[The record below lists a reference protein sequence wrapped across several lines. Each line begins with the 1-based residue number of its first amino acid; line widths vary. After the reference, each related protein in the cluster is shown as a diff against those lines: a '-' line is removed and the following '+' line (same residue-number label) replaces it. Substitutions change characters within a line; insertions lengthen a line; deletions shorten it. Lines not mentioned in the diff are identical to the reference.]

1 MAFSYPVSLELR
13 GRRCVVVGGGGV
25 AETKAR
31 ALLDAGAEVR
41 VIAEDFTGGLHH
53 LEECGSIELVRRPYA
68 TGDLAGAFL
77 AIGASGDPATNE
89 QLWAEAESRGILL
102 NAVDDIAHCHFS
114 APSVLRR
121 GDLSVAIST
130 GGKAPALAKR
140 LRAQLARYVGEEYGA
155 LVEALGD
162 VRAEM
167 LPSRDVEFE
176 TWAQRWQAALDA
188 PLAERVRHGGA
199 AGVKEHLRRCLAGSA
214 EAPRPGRVAIV
225 GAGPGDPGLITV
237 RGMQLLDEAD
247 VVVYDRLVHPSL
259 VEGKEA
265 IFVGKRAARHYVS
278 QDETFGLLV
287 LLARGGKAVV
297 RLKGGDPFVFG
308 RGAEEAEALAASGI
322 DFEVV
327 PAPTSAIA
335 ALAYAG
341 IPVTDRR
348 CASSVAFATGHCS
361 ADGTVDWRGLATAA
375 DTIVALM
382 VNGHLDDVVSEL
394 MAGGRPSD
402 DPAAIIEN
410 GTLPGQRV
418 AGAPLAEI
426 PATAARTGIG
436 SPMLLVVGDV
446 VRLRERIGW
455 FRPEP
460 TEPAPDASA
469 AVVPS
474 RRSA

>member
-1 MAFSYPVSLELR
+1 VRRRRRRR
-13 GRRCVVVGGGGV
+13 GRGDKSARPPRRRGGG
-25 AETKAR
+25 AR
-31 ALLDAGAEVR
+31 DSRGLHGR
-41 VIAEDFTGGLHH
+41 LHH

-89 QLWAEAESRGILL
+89 QLWAEAEGHGILL

-121 GDLSVAIST
+121 GDLSIAIST

-140 LRAQLARYVGEEYGA
+140 LRAQLAQHVGEEYGV

-167 LPSRDVEFE
+167 LPSRDVDLE

-188 PLAERVRHGGA
+188 PLAERVRRGEA
-199 AGVKEHLRRCLAGSA
+199 AGVKEHLRRCLAGAA

-287 LLARGGKAVV
+287 RLARGGKAVV

-308 RGAEEAEALAASGI
+308 RGAEEAEAWRPRES
-322 DFEVV
+322 
-327 PAPTSAIA
+327 TSRSC
-335 ALAYAG
+335 
-341 IPVTDRR
+341 PPPP
-348 CASSVAFATGHCS
+348 
-361 ADGTVDWRGLATAA
+361 
-375 DTIVALM
+375 
-382 VNGHLDDVVSEL
+382 
-394 MAGGRPSD
+394 RPSPLSRT
-402 DPAAIIEN
+402 PAYRSR
-410 GTLPGQRV
+410 T
-418 AGAPLAEI
+418 GAARPRS
-426 PATAARTGIG
+426 PSRPDTAARMERSTGAA
-436 SPMLLVVGDV
+436 
-446 VRLRERIGW
+446 LRR
-455 FRPEP
+455 RP
-460 TEPAPDASA
+460 T
-469 AVVPS
+469 PS
-474 RRSA
+474 WCSW